1 MNIFTFSL
9 YTTLGAG
16 IWVAILIAIG
26 YYIGDQK
33 ELIKEYLTQITIYLL
48 LVVGLI
54 TAIYIYLH
62 RRKSRKR

>member
-16 IWVAILIAIG
+16 IWVAILLAIG

-33 ELIKEYLTQITIYLL
+33 ELIKEYLGQITIYLL
-48 LVVGLI
+48 IAVALI
-54 TAIYIYLH
+54 TAIYIYIH
-62 RRKSRKR
+62 KRKNL